1 MIKDSK
7 VEEIKVLIE
16 ELNSASEAYY
26 KYDRGGDGG
35 GGCAHDDSQAVGL
48 GGVDGAIDVGEVE
61 DAAKIGRASLGKE
74 CRSRWSPYH

>member
-26 KYDRGGDGG
+26 KYDREIMSNFEYDEKY
-35 GGCAHDDSQAVGL
+35 DRFVFL
-48 GGVDGAIDVGEVE
+48 EKE
-61 DAAKIGRASLGKE
+61 AASVFGTKRTNPSIYMPFGNAASKL
-74 CRSRWSPYH
+74 PH